1 MDKNFWDFKN
11 LEKQQG
17 VFIEDQEEGSGNKV
31 GMDIL
36 EL

>member
-17 VFIEDQEEGSGNKV
+17 QVTEIKEESGGSCGLEVFNF
-31 GMDIL
+31 
-36 EL
+36 